1 MLPKIMMP
9 ANAGIIILGSNTT
22 LPQQR
27 PLPPTTSP
35 TTFPNGYTGNLQLNS
50 NSTIECGSLIG
61 NRKIFLPH
69 LLNFSPN
76 VTIFIIEIE

>member
-9 ANAGIIILGSNTT
+9 AFAGIIILGSNTT

-35 TTFPNGYTGNLQLNS
+35 TTFPNGYTGNLQRNS
-50 NSTIECGSLIG
+50 NSTIECGSLIWESQ
-61 NRKIFLPH
+61 
-69 LLNFSPN
+69 NFSAP
-76 VTIFIIEIE
+76 FIEFFAQCYYIYNRN